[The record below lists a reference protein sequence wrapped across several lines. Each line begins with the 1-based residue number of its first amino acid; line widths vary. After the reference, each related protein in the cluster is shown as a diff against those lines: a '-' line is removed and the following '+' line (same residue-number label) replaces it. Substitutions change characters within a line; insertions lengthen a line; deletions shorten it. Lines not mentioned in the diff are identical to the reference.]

1 MHVRAWFAALVAK
14 YNRDQ
19 PRAPKGAEN
28 GGQWVGGGVPPVRV
42 GAAVLDLGPRDA
54 ATFHAAPDAYAAD
67 PELATSGPREIIFRD
82 IWTPALGVREF
93 EQALDVGMASLDTI
107 KGLPEAHQRLL
118 TEAKLRVMVSDE
130 LPRGL
135 GMPSGVLGCV
145 VGRPSPEHPTP
156 MFLNALY
163 THTVAVREGIP
174 PATMARDL
182 TLHETGHAVD
192 AALFW
197 RTAPEYVGGAVSATG
212 EMHTLVYQRG
222 RALRKSVQA
231 DMVANPDVAPNGA
244 MDDTTHNFAKFYNPT
259 TQGADRATVE
269 AWADSY
275 AYLMGAT
282 TIRREPAAEFARRF
296 PRTIATVQRT
306 LHRAGLPTMRKMY
319 HVRPDGA
326 RVLGETPEA
335 PLVTNPTWD
344 WLRKFDKDQPR
355 DDAGRWTRGTG
366 WFHGTIFPIES
377 GSAITRG
384 GFTRRLGTDSRAI
397 DDMGTWW
404 TDDPAHARKFGPRVR
419 RANVDYH
426 EVLQNARFL
435 DVTTGFMEQFATPQR
450 AMKYLGRKMTKA
462 EVRQFV
468 MVPSWPETGERA
480 KYMERLREDLRAKG
494 YDGLRWKDTA
504 IDRAPGDTPHT
515 MVVYWG
521 KGGDGRVH
529 TDLHY
534 EDTEQ
539 VKRMIEQKFLEKSA
553 AGPWAWLTKA
563 REYKRHPKGDKRGGQ
578 FAPKDG
584 AGGAAGATASDGKG
598 KPSPEQTRRARGAGG
613 GFDVAA
619 WSGQSIPDRR
629 KKWDALDPEEQDR
642 QANAATTVK
651 RAVSA
656 VSGVA
661 GAWDGA
667 AEYGAAVQARV
678 KTLVKEGAFHQDTA
692 RMIERSAVDFHETL
706 LAARAPVAAARR
718 LAESWFDHMAAQES
732 ESIARSL
739 GDHGA
744 RHLLQDL
751 DQSLAILKAVP
762 GTHEN
767 SAEDRAVLFMA
778 AAFHDAGYLTPP
790 SRIFLD
796 GQHPRWSAQHF
807 NTNLRGLVREA
818 LGDGAARH
826 TSDVIMRHYEADVDW
841 ENDAVGSAFRVA
853 DNLALFQQEKLPGMI
868 RYVPK
873 NKDVLVALHRK
884 EITPEQAREQMVRN
898 IMDQPS
904 IHPGVKQRL
913 TRAAMET
920 SVILPKLTLGMYG
933 GKVEGFGW
941 DGADG
946 GHLTVKM
953 QFAPKHAPV
962 IERVADLG
970 TRPFTKLAEGYGYDE
985 AALGTAMTQGRIVFK
1000 KGGKTKIVFNAGR
1013 DLTKAARE
1021 VFFAGWGR
1029 S

>member
-1 MHVRAWFAALVAK
+1 MTVAEWCAALVTK
-14 YNRDQ
+14 YN
-19 PRAPKGAEN
+19 
-28 GGQWVGGGVPPVRV
+28 
-42 GAAVLDLGPRDA
+42 
-54 ATFHAAPDAYAAD
+54 
-67 PELATSGPREIIFRD
+67 
-82 IWTPALGVREF
+82 
-93 EQALDVGMASLDTI
+93 
-107 KGLPEAHQRLL
+107 
-118 TEAKLRVMVSDE
+118 
-130 LPRGL
+130 
-135 GMPSGVLGCV
+135 
-145 VGRPSPEHPTP
+145 
-156 MFLNALY
+156 
-163 THTVAVREGIP
+163 
-174 PATMARDL
+174 
-182 TLHETGHAVD
+182 
-192 AALFW
+192 
-197 RTAPEYVGGAVSATG
+197 
-212 EMHTLVYQRG
+212 
-222 RALRKSVQA
+222 
-231 DMVANPDVAPNGA
+231 
-244 MDDTTHNFAKFYNPT
+244 
-259 TQGADRATVE
+259 
-269 AWADSY
+269 
-275 AYLMGAT
+275 
-282 TIRREPAAEFARRF
+282 
-296 PRTIATVQRT
+296 
-306 LHRAGLPTMRKMY
+306 
-319 HVRPDGA
+319 
-326 RVLGETPEA
+326 
-335 PLVTNPTWD
+335 
-344 WLRKFDKDQPR
+344 KDQPR
-355 DDAGRWTRGTG
+355 DDDGKWTRGTG
-366 WFHGTIFPIES
+366 WYHGTIFAVE
-377 GSAITRG
+377 GAITRG
-384 GFTRRLGTDSRAI
+384 GFSRRLGTDARAI

-404 TDDPAHARKFGPRVR
+404 SDDPAHARKFGPRVR
-419 RANVDYH
+419 RANADYH
-426 EVLQNARFL
+426 ELLQGARFL
-435 DVTTGFMEQFATPQR
+435 DVKSGFFEQFATPQR
-450 AMKYLGRKMTKA
+450 AMKYLGKKMSKA
-462 EVRQFV
+462 EVLTLV
-468 MVPSWPETGERA
+468 MRPTYPETGERA
-480 KYMERLREDLRAKG
+480 RYMDRLREDLRRKG
-494 YDGLRWKDTA
+494 YDGIRWRDTN
-504 IDRAPGDTPHT
+504 IDRSATDTPHT

-521 KGGDGRVH
+521 KGGDGTVH

-534 EDTEQ
+534 EDTERVAQ
-539 VKRMIEQKFLEKSA
+539 MIKEKWIKKSREES
-553 AGPWAWLTKA
+553 GDPWAWFAKA
-563 REYKRHPKGDKRGGQ
+563 VREYKRHPKGDKRGGQ

-584 AGGAAGATASDGKG
+584 AGASASPASGADGAGKG
-598 KPSPEQTRRARGAGG
+598 KTPPEQTRRARGAGG
-613 GFDVAA
+613 GFDTAA
-619 WSGQSIPDRR
+619 WTGRSIPDRR
-629 KKWDALDPEEQDR
+629 TAWDALAPEEQDR
-642 QANAATTVK
+642 QANAAVTVK

-667 AEYGAAVQARV
+667 AEYGAAVKARV
-678 KTLVKEGAFHQDTA
+678 ATLVKEGAFHQDTA

-706 LAARAPVAAARR
+706 LTARAPVAAARR

-790 SRIFLD
+790 SRVFLD

-807 NTNLRGLVREA
+807 NTNLRGMVREA

-853 DNLALFQQEKLPGMI
+853 DNLALFQQEKLPGVI

-884 EITPEQAREQMVRN
+884 EITVEQAREQMVRN

-941 DGADG
+941 NEGDG

-970 TRPFTKLAEGYGYDE
+970 TRPFTKLAEGYGYTDATLG
-985 AALGTAMTQGRIVFK
+985 AAMSSGRIEFK
-1000 KGGKTKIVFNAGR
+1000 RGGKRKIVFNAGR
-1013 DLTKAARE
+1013 DLTKAIRM
-1021 VFFAGWGR
+1021 VFGPGWGR